1 MSFVV
6 RFTPKAM
13 STAKYDEIIRR
24 LEAAGASAPKGR
36 LFHVAFGDQNELRV
50 SDVWDT
56 RENFDAFG
64 ATLMP
69 ILQEVGVD
77 PGAPEF
83 IDVYN
88 SISGE
93 RA

>member
-6 RFTPKAM
+6 RFTPREM
-13 STAKYDEIIRR
+13 STTKYDESIRR
-24 LEAAGASAPKGR
+24 LEAAGAGAPKGR
-36 LFHVAFGDQNELRV
+36 LYHVAFGDPNELRV
-50 SDVWDT
+50 SDIWDT

-77 PGAPEF
+77 PGTPDF

-88 SISGE
+88 IIPGE

>member
-1 MSFVV
+1 MSFLV
-6 RFTPKAM
+6 RFTPKEM
-13 STAKYDEIIRR
+13 STTKYDEIIRR
-24 LEAAGASAPKGR
+24 LAAAGAGAPKGR
-36 LFHVAFGDQNELRV
+36 LYHVAFGDPNELRV
-50 SDVWDT
+50 SDIWDT

-69 ILQEVGVD
+69 ILQEFGVD
-77 PGAPEF
+77 PGTPEF

-88 SISGE
+88 IIAGE

>member
-1 MSFVV
+1 MPFVV
-6 RFTPKAM
+6 RFTPAGM
-13 STAKYDEIIRR
+13 PTTKYDEIIRR
-24 LEAAGASAPKGR
+24 LEAAGAGAPKGR
-36 LFHVAFGDQNELRV
+36 LYHVAFGDPNALRV

-56 RENFDAFG
+56 HENFEAFG

-88 SISGE
+88 AIPGE
-93 RA
+93 RT